1 MRRRSFIGGLWAA
14 TFLTLTFVSP
24 LTGPSRAAAAEAPEE
39 VRRKFDVFVASWMEK
54 LRERERHNVKKIAW
68 HPGGSGVEGIYVG
81 YDTTNYQILPVSN
94 LETTPIGKLV
104 YMELKLR
111 RAGSTQDEALSR
123 EPQIIERVQ
132 VTEIFRYHRGEWV
145 Y

>member
-1 MRRRSFIGGLWAA
+1 MRRRRWLWA
-14 TFLTLTFVSP
+14 VSIAAALALGAAAVP
-24 LTGPSRAAAAEAPEE
+24 PRAAAAAEAPEE
-39 VRRKFDVFVASWMEK
+39 VRRKFDVFVADWMEK
-54 LRERERHNVKKIAW
+54 LRERERHNVGKIQWSA
-68 HPGGSGVEGIYVG
+68 GGSGVEGVYVG
-81 YDTTNYQILPVSN
+81 YDTRNYRILPVSN

-111 RAGSTQDEALSR
+111 RAGSTQDDALAK
-123 EPQIIERVQ
+123 EPQVIERVE